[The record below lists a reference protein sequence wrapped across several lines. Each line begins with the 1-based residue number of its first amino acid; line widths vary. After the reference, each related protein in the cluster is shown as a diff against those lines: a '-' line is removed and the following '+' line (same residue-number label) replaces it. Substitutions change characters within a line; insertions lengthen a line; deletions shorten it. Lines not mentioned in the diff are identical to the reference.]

1 MSAAWILVIAILL
14 VAANGFFVAMEFAIL
29 AARRGRVEQ
38 AAQEGR
44 MGAASALAGMSKLNV
59 QLATCQLGITVMS
72 LLLGFLVEPV
82 VGGAIEGRLGET
94 RLPHAFSAFLG
105 VSIALLIVSFVHM
118 VLGEMVPKSV
128 ALSSP
133 EQTLFALAP
142 IHRVITKI
150 LKPVVAVLNGL
161 GNWGTKLLGVEPRD
175 ELAEAHTAPELAA
188 MLAESAAV
196 GELDQGE
203 LDLLS
208 GALGFLRVTV
218 ADVMAERADLVTV
231 PASATLGQA
240 EDLIHRS
247 GHSRVLV
254 TTPDGREVIGFLHA
268 KDLLQYGDRPA
279 ADPLPEGLV
288 RVAQNVA
295 PDDPLAEV
303 LPKMRHARRHVAVVV
318 DNGEVQGL
326 VTLEDLLEAIVGE
339 IRDETDRLDS

>member
-1 MSAAWILVIAILL
+1 MSAAWVLVIAILL

-59 QLATCQLGITVMS
+59 QLATSQLGITVMS

-94 RLPHAFSAFLG
+94 QLPHALSAFMG
-105 VSIALLIVSFVHM
+105 VAIALLIVSFFHM
-118 VLGEMVPKSV
+118 VLGEMVPKSL

-133 EQTLFALAP
+133 EATLLMLAP
-142 IHRVITKI
+142 THRVITKI
-150 LKPVVAVLNGL
+150 LKPVVAVLNSIA
-161 GNWGTKLLGVEPRD
+161 NWGTKLLGVEPTD
-175 ELAEAHTAPELAA
+175 ELVEARTAAELAG

-196 GELDQGE
+196 GELEQGE

-218 ADVMAERADLVTV
+218 ADVMAERAELVTV
-231 PASATLGQA
+231 SSGATLGQA
-240 EDLIHRS
+240 EDLIHQS

-254 TTPDGREVIGFLHA
+254 TTPDGSDVIGFLHA
-268 KDLLQYGDRPA
+268 KDLLEFGDRPA
-279 ADPLPEGLV
+279 ADPLPDGLV

-295 PDDPLAEV
+295 PGDPLAEV

-318 DNGEVQGL
+318 HDGEVQGL
-326 VTLEDLLEAIVGE
+326 ITLEDLLEAIVGE
-339 IRDETDRLDS
+339 IRDETDRLES